1 MFLWTVRSLKTN
13 HTSSLLALDVTATWS
28 SGGLELW
35 SCRTWMLARKPKINT
50 SHKLFM
56 RRRLKKWLKKKSVP
70 VCVRLNF
77 KSVSLLKLEKA
88 GARDT
93 GAPPSVTC
101 EKDFYFQ
108 RLKSDII
115 RREGERE
122 KERKTIIVEGG
133 WSFDTGAL
141 VTPLNHTS
149 GSLFVHPSGC
159 SFVHSLILMKARSTS
174 LDTATDLFN

>member
-108 RLKSDII
+108 RLKSDFI

-122 KERKTIIVEGG
+122 KERKTRIVEGG

-149 GSLFVHPSGC
+149 GSFRSPFRLFVGPFINIDEGEINFTRYCHW
-159 SFVHSLILMKARSTS
+159 SF
-174 LDTATDLFN
+174 